1 MRRWRRDGGGRQ
13 EGKQRWDSVKSR
25 HVSVSRHFCC
35 LSHQDAAW
43 KRKLLLCWVLLSLSL
58 SLVTTLCSCE
68 VVVSIVDR
76 DDLTSRETHL
86 VFSRH
91 KNIMKFER
99 ILFFT
104 QQRRSEIIS
113 SGVFDK
119 IDWCDLSSVQ
129 LLEQLLFHLHHFAH
143 GFTRCCANLKDHLHR
158 IWNEKAGR

>member
-1 MRRWRRDGGGRQ
+1 MEEEDRKENRDEILWRAVMFQCLVIFVACRIRMRPEKESWREVQ
-13 EGKQRWDSVKSR
+13 T
-25 HVSVSRHFCC
+25 
-35 LSHQDAAW
+35 
-43 KRKLLLCWVLLSLSL
+43 KLYVEFYSLSL

-143 GFTRCCANLKDHLHR
+143 GFTRRCANLKDHLHR